1 MMLTKPDEMA
11 TAAGFAM
18 LVINQLQNETPLWD
32 TLLAIPRL
40 FSSGSVDQ
48 VLRSTE
54 VLLTSIQG

>member
-1 MMLTKPDEMA
+1 MLTKPDEMA

-18 LVINQLQNETPLWD
+18 LAIDQLQNETSLWD

-48 VLRSTE
+48 VLRSAE